1 VSAVARLLARRPQRL
16 RILSASGQLG
26 YGIPADAFAEGV
38 RRGPD
43 FIGADMGSVDP
54 GPAFLGSGEIATS
67 PQATRRDL
75 TLVLEAARALDVPL
89 IIGTAGTAGA
99 SPHLDTTL
107 ALLRE
112 IARERGLGRFR
123 MASIRSD
130 LPRERVRRALA
141 AGELRP
147 LGASLPVT
155 DADLDACTHLVGQ
168 MGCEP
173 FERALALEPDV
184 IVAGR
189 ACDTAIFATLPKRLG
204 FDMAHVM
211 HMSKIIECTSV
222 CCEPGGRDAML
233 ADLDHE
239 GFMIESMNPNRRA
252 TPLSV
257 AAHSLYEQ
265 ADPTRFTEPD
275 GTLYVTDARYE
286 AVDARRTRVSGATWE
301 PAAQTTLKVEGA
313 AWVGH
318 RAVLLCATVDPGFI
332 GRIDQTLAEVE
343 AITRSMVDGDYRL
356 YPRLYGL
363 DAARLSPRGEVG
375 IPREVFVLVEVIA
388 GEAGLALAAAK
399 TFKQYLLHHGF
410 PGRKCTGGNVAFPFT
425 PPELA
430 AGEAW
435 RFAVYHVMPAPDAPT
450 LFPVAVEDVGG

>member
-1 VSAVARLLARRPQRL
+1 VSAVARLLARRPERM

-67 PQATRRDL
+67 LQATRRDL
-75 TLVLEAARALDVPL
+75 ALVLEAARAIDVPL

-107 ALLRE
+107 NLLRE
-112 IARERGLGRFR
+112 IARERGLRFR

-130 LPRERVRRALA
+130 LPRERVRQALA

-147 LGASLPVT
+147 LGADLPVT

-189 ACDTAIFATLPKRLG
+189 ACDTAIFAAIPKRLG
-204 FDMAHVM
+204 FDMANVM

-222 CCEPGGRDAML
+222 CCDPGGRDAML
-233 ADLDHE
+233 ADLDHQ
-239 GFMIESMNPNRRA
+239 GFVLESMNPMRRA

-318 RAVLLCATVDPGFI
+318 RAVLLAASVDPGFI
-332 GRIDQTLAEVE
+332 GRVDETLSEVE
-343 AITRSMVDGDYRL
+343 AITRSMVGGDYRL
-356 YPRLYGL
+356 YPRVYGL
-363 DAARLSPRGEVG
+363 DAARLSPRGAVG
-375 IPREVFVLVEVIA
+375 TPREVFVLVEVIA
-388 GEAGLALAAAK
+388 AEADLALAAAK

-410 PGRKCTGGNVAFPFT
+410 PGRKCTGGNLAFPFT
-425 PPELA
+425 PPELT
-430 AGEAW
+430 AGAAW

-450 LFPVAVEDVGG
+450 LFPVGIEDVGG